1 MNFNVKMLRVLHTQ
15 NVEVCNLGEKNML

>member
-15 NVEVCNLGEKNML
+15 NVEVCNLGQKNM